1 MTRDPSDGSVKPPT
15 KSAQVVQCSLPSGE
29 SEPAVTPAC
38 AGADTNLFAEI
49 RAALLAGKV
58 RPEKVFEQWAYQRAW
73 NDAIDFSLRQI
84 SNIEKRTDPESV
96 ARRNGEQG
104 E

>member
-15 KSAQVVQCSLPSGE
+15 KSAPVPKSSLPSGE
-29 SEPAVTPAC
+29 SEPSVTPAC
-38 AGADTNLFAEI
+38 TGADTNSGLPMSSTKPKEI
-49 RAALLAGKV
+49 SRLNYSREWLK
-58 RPEKVFEQWAYQRAW
+58 AYH
-73 NDAIDFSLRQI
+73 
-84 SNIEKRTDPESV
+84 TDPESV